1 MEGSGK
7 LDSSAHLGEGDTLRK
22 IRDKMEAK
30 RKEREVID
38 RARAARASSRVS
50 QPGRRAKSSGDLD
63 LPQAELV
70 RRNSGE
76 IKEASVSPR
85 TRLTRDSRQV
95 FAEDRDE
102 EPAPVPLSPRR
113 STVLKEEKPSELA
126 PSPRRSARE
135 EQPKKEKVEE
145 ALPPPKAS
153 PAAPAKEGGWFSSI
167 ASSVASTVASAIMP
181 TPAPPPVAVIEDHFL
196 QNKSRVAME
205 EIKET
210 LHLEGKLDK
219 ILDIIMVQSQVVDA
233 IELGAR
239 KRIVDLERKV
249 VELEKE
255 VRDLK
260 AQTIKL

>member
-1 MEGSGK
+1 LDGSGK

-22 IRDKMEAK
+22 IREKMEAK
-30 RKEREVID
+30 RKEREIVD
-38 RARAARASSRVS
+38 RARAARVL
-50 QPGRRAKSSGDLD
+50 RRD
-63 LPQAELV
+63 
-70 RRNSGE
+70 SGE
-76 IKEASVSPR
+76 LKEAKESGHSPR
-85 TRLTRDSRQV
+85 MRLLRDSRQV
-95 FAEDRDE
+95 FAEDRDA
-102 EPAPVPLSPRR
+102 EPTAIPVSPRR
-113 STVLKEEKPSELA
+113 GTVLKEETKKEEKPVEAFASPRKSGNAKEKPIDA
-126 PSPRRSARE
+126 FASPRKSGNAKEEPKVEDAPPSPI
-135 EQPKKEKVEE
+135 
-145 ALPPPKAS
+145 AS
-153 PAAPAKEGGWFSSI
+153 PSVSRGGWFASI
-167 ASSVASTVASAIMP
+167 ASSVASTVASAASAIRP
-181 TPAPPPVAVIEDHFL
+181 TPAPAPVAVIEDHFL

-255 VRDLK
+255 LHDLK

>member
-1 MEGSGK
+1 MDGSGLDGSGK

-22 IRDKMEAK
+22 IREKMEAK
-30 RKEREVID
+30 RKEREIVD
-38 RARAARASSRVS
+38 RARAARVL
-50 QPGRRAKSSGDLD
+50 RRD
-63 LPQAELV
+63 
-70 RRNSGE
+70 SGE
-76 IKEASVSPR
+76 LKEAKESGHSPR
-85 TRLTRDSRQV
+85 MRLLRDSRQV
-95 FAEDRDE
+95 FAEDRDA
-102 EPAPVPLSPRR
+102 EPTAIPVSPRR
-113 STVLKEEKPSELA
+113 GTVLKEETKKEEKPVEAFASPRKSGNAKEEPKVEDA
-126 PSPRRSARE
+126 PPSPI
-135 EQPKKEKVEE
+135 
-145 ALPPPKAS
+145 AS
-153 PAAPAKEGGWFSSI
+153 PSVSRGGWFASI
-167 ASSVASTVASAIMP
+167 ASSVASTVASAASAIRP
-181 TPAPPPVAVIEDHFL
+181 TPAPAPVAVIEDHFL

-255 VRDLK
+255 LHDLK